1 MQESRSSRVELV
13 PRSENFWPDDDADTF
28 PLPSDFPPT
37 KATARLYWL
46 HHPSRPDVVKIVNP
60 DDTVVIY
67 DSYDYAAEQL
77 GAADVI
83 TWPDVSDQAQRAL
96 EKVGRGIL

>member
-1 MQESRSSRVELV
+1 MQESRCSRVELV
-13 PRSENFWPDDDADTF
+13 PRSETCWPDADADIF

-60 DDTVVIY
+60 DETVVTY

-77 GAADVI
+77 AVADVI
-83 TWPDVSDQAQRAL
+83 AWPDVSDQAERDLA
-96 EKVGRGIL
+96 KVGRGLF

>member
-13 PRSENFWPDDDADTF
+13 PRSENDWPDADADTF

-46 HHPSRPDVVKIVNP
+46 HHPSRPDAVKIVNP
-60 DDTVVIY
+60 DDTVVTY
-67 DSYDYAAEQL
+67 DSYDYAAERL
-77 GAADVI
+77 SAADAI
-83 TWPDVSDQAQRAL
+83 AWPDIADQAERDLQ
-96 EKVGRGIL
+96 KVGRGIL